1 MSQEQEFAPL
11 QEIDE
16 LPPPRVVVALD
27 ASRHSLAAL
36 RAAAELAVLL
46 KAELQGLYVED
57 IELIRL
63 SRLPF
68 SYELGS
74 FSATRRRVDN
84 ASMERDFRLMAQ
96 RMRRAVAQTA
106 VTARVSWSFQVTRGS
121 VASELLAAADAA
133 EMLMLGRV
141 GRTPGRQMGSTAR
154 RIMQQA
160 MRPVFLLG
168 DEGLTLPLTFLHTGS
183 PASDRALSLAATI
196 MLGHTEPLQLVV
208 ITDPACD
215 ADEREHRAKRCVDQL
230 ASQEVTAD
238 LYLLDRAE
246 ELVELQ
252 GAMAPGTLILP
263 GDLAIMLEALDQS
276 AILVP

>member
-1 MSQEQEFAPL
+1 
-11 QEIDE
+11 
-16 LPPPRVVVALD
+16 
-27 ASRHSLAAL
+27 
-36 RAAAELAVLL
+36 
-46 KAELQGLYVED
+46 
-57 IELIRL
+57 
-63 SRLPF
+63 
-68 SYELGS
+68 
-74 FSATRRRVDN
+74 
-84 ASMERDFRLMAQ
+84 
-96 RMRRAVAQTA
+96 
-106 VTARVSWSFQVTRGS
+106 
-121 VASELLAAADAA
+121 
-133 EMLMLGRV
+133 
-141 GRTPGRQMGSTAR
+141 
-154 RIMQQA
+154 